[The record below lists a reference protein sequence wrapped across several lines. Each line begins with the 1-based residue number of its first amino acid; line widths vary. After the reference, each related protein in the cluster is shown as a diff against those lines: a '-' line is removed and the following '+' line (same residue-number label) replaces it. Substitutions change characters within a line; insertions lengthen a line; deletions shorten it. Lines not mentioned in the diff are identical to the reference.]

1 MGDTPVKPD
10 LPAPRQYPPAGAL
23 PSGNALRWLVGPGLF
38 KSRSAA
44 NLYLRI
50 AVTAIC
56 FITGHAIFGLII
68 IGSVILGVILGLA
81 PPSYGSNAGA
91 SAQPDLPA
99 TNPQYPAAEG
109 MPPRPVPRRRT
120 EQRPSLLKW
129 ILLLLLV
136 MGVSA
141 IADDSA
147 LNVMGLVVVG
157 ILILCGLARDIW
169 RGGNGGDS
177 AGSDLYNLW
186 DFLGMIDRPVFPFGT
201 LTASP

>member
-81 PPSYGSNAGA
+81 PPSY
-91 SAQPDLPA
+91 
-99 TNPQYPAAEG
+99 
-109 MPPRPVPRRRT
+109 
-120 EQRPSLLKW
+120 
-129 ILLLLLV
+129 
-136 MGVSA
+136 
-141 IADDSA
+141 ADDSA